1 MDIDKIF
8 GHPLADKSAVGC
20 EGLIRAPQAPL
31 RPLRS
36 GRGSLSICIISP
48 AHYLFS
54 STHNKTSLDQIKPIR
69 IASATACARSVTCS
83 LR

>member
-20 EGLIRAPQAPL
+20 DKSAPTVWPREFVNLHNFARTL
-31 RPLRS
+31 
-36 GRGSLSICIISP
+36 
-48 AHYLFS
+48 LFS